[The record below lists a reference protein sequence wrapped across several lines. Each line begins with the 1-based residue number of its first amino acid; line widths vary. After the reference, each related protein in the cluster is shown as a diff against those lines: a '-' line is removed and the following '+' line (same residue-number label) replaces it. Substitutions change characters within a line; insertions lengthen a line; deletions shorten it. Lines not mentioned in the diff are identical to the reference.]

1 MSWLRN
7 WVVLSGRVRKVALLL
22 PVVGM
27 AACTPPAPPIRLNPP
42 QGFTLSPVP
51 PSRKVGRAASA
62 PRPTKSSAEA
72 REQPCASPDLQ
83 GMTAPRKAELFRQ
96 FAELEGKPV
105 GEAAVP
111 ASLPACPPGS
121 R

>member
-1 MSWLRN
+1 MSWLRD
-7 WVVLSGRVRKVALLL
+7 WVGLSGSVRKVALVF
-22 PVVGM
+22 PVVGL

-51 PSRKVGRAASA
+51 PSRKVARTASA
-62 PRPTKSSAEA
+62 PRSAKASAEA
-72 REQPCASPDLQ
+72 REQPCASPALQ
-83 GMTAPRKAELFRQ
+83 GLTAPRKAELFRQ

-105 GEAAVP
+105 DDAPVP
-111 ASLPACPPGS
+111 GNLPACPPGS

>member
-1 MSWLRN
+1 M
-7 WVVLSGRVRKVALLL
+7 ALLL
-22 PVVGM
+22 PVVGP
-27 AACTPPAPPIRLNPP
+27 AACAPSAPPIRLNPP

-51 PSRKVGRAASA
+51 PSRKVVRTASA
-62 PRPTKSSAEA
+62 PRPARLSAEA
-72 REQPCASPDLQ
+72 RDQPCTSPALQ
-83 GMTAPRKAELFRQ
+83 GLTAPRKAELFRR

-105 GEAAVP
+105 GDVPIP